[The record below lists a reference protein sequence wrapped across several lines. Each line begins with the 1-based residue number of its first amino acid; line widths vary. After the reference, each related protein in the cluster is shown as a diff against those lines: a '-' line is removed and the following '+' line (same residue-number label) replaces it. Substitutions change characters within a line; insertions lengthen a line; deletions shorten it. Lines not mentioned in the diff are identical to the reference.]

1 MNNTNI
7 ESIDLNLMK
16 VFEALFEEGSAT
28 RASIRLGLTQSAV
41 SASLS
46 KLRIIFH
53 DPLFERTGRGLKPSP
68 RANELAPVIESALS
82 QCRLVV
88 AYAAPK
94 DNFEGRTI
102 TIGLSDDYEISIG
115 KQLLDTIN
123 NALPGIHV
131 IYRQTHSRIVQDML
145 LRHQIDLAIT
155 AGGMASHLIKMHRL
169 GKGNYLCITDKQNP
183 LPRSIKQYADYP
195 HLLVSSGGFV
205 GVVDEALKPLGLK
218 RKIKISTTH
227 FSAVPFLL
235 LNNYLLTTIPSHAA
249 LAIAN
254 LTGMTLFEPPANMP
268 SYELMI
274 GNRIGGKHDDVIDKI
289 KQLIIET
296 CSTSEY
302 LSLNI

>member
-1 MNNTNI
+1 MNKIDI
-7 ESIDLNLMK
+7 ETIDLNLMK

-28 RASIRLGLTQSAV
+28 RAAIRLGLTQSAV

-46 KLRIIFH
+46 KLRVIFL
-53 DPLFERTGRGLKPSP
+53 DPLFERTGRGLKPSA
-68 RANELAPVIESALS
+68 RANELAPIIENALS
-82 QCRLVV
+82 QCRLVM

-115 KQLLDTIN
+115 KQLLDAIN
-123 NALPGIHV
+123 HALPGIHV

-155 AGGMASHLIKMHRL
+155 AGGIASHLIKTHRL
-169 GKGNYLCITDKQNP
+169 GKGNYLCITDKRNP
-183 LPRSIKQYADYP
+183 VPQSIEQYADSP

-235 LNNYLLTTIPSHAA
+235 SGNYLLTTIPSHAA

-254 LTGMTLFEPPANMP
+254 LTGMVVFEPPVNMP
-268 SYELMI
+268 CYELMI

-289 KQLIIET
+289 KQLIMET

-302 LSLNI
+302 LTLTI